1 LVEIRMVYVSDGVL
15 VWEKSSNLFFALE
28 VVSVFVNRV
37 MHHGVGVLLLEIRLI
52 VSSADAL
59 QIDCGC
65 VHLRCYGVQVF
76 AIGEEMYGET
86 MLYRD
91 YHERLRGSAVAS
103 RSFAHCSLLLART
116 SLLL

>member
-1 LVEIRMVYVSDGVL
+1 MVYVSDGVL
-15 VWEKSSNLFFALE
+15 VLEKSSNLFFALE

-76 AIGEEMYGET
+76 AIGEMYGET

-91 YHERLRGSAVAS
+91 YHERLKGSAVAS
-103 RSFAHCSLLLART
+103 RSFAHCSLPLART